1 MTEQEKQNMADRI
14 QAAVDAFIAIAP
26 DTMTRT
32 QIAAAALAIIG
43 QYTRDLSQGVAVVD
57 TLVSVLSSIGRS
69 MNEDPWGEG
78 ADNSNPEPYPDI
90 NFDDDCMCPACVA
103 WRKQQSH

>member
-1 MTEQEKQNMADRI
+1 MTEQDRRDIADRI

-26 DTMTRT
+26 ETMTRT

-57 TLVSVLSSIGRS
+57 TIVSVLNSISRS
-69 MNEDPWGEG
+69 MSEDPWEEG
-78 ADNSNPEPYPDI
+78 TDNSNPEPYPDI
-90 NFDDDCMCPACVA
+90 TFDDDCMCPACVA
-103 WRKQQSH
+103 WRKHQSH

>member
-1 MTEQEKQNMADRI
+1 MTEQDRRNMADQI
-14 QAAVDAFIAIAP
+14 QKAVDTFIAIAP
-26 DTMTRT
+26 ETMTRT

-43 QYTRDLSQGVAVVD
+43 QYTRDFSQGVAVVD
-57 TLVSVLSSIGRS
+57 TLVNVLSNIARS
-69 MNEDPWGEG
+69 MNDDPWEGG
-78 ADNSNPEPYPDI
+78 ADNSSPEPYPDI